1 MRPGFGRGGIT
12 HSLLVMLM
20 ALGCNME
27 PGGPAAT
34 VLVEAGDLVEEGWTV
49 VLGRMAT
56 GGAVELEDV
65 GVETFVGDAAEAGLA
80 TETGEP

>member
-1 MRPGFGRGGIT
+1 MT
-12 HSLLVMLM
+12 QSLLVMLM
-20 ALGCNME
+20 VLGSDMG

-34 VLVEAGDLVEEGWTV
+34 LFIDVEGFIEDGWID

-65 GVETFVGDAAEAGLA
+65 GVETFVGDAAEAGLDK
-80 TETGEP
+80 ETGEP